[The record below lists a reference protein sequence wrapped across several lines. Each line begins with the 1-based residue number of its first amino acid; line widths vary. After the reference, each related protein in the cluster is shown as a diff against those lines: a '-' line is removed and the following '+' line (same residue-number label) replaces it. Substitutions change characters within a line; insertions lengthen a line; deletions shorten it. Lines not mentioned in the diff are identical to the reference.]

1 MINPALPKN
10 NKSKDI
16 KKGWVR
22 PPDNKIA
29 LVLGG
34 GSARG
39 LAHIGV
45 LKVLHK
51 AKIPVDLI
59 VGTSIGALVGATYAL
74 GIPIKKI
81 EQRALKI
88 RWWHLTD
95 FVISKIGF
103 LEGRNLGR
111 IIIDAIENKGFEDL
125 KIPLI
130 VVTADIENGQRVVLT
145 SGNLAEVIRASCS
158 LPGIFIPIRING
170 RLLVDGGL
178 IDSVPVRVAQRMGAS
193 FIIASD
199 VGFCIKKEKIT
210 NIFQMIYQSVQI
222 AGSELNKLQGKLAD
236 ITIMPQL
243 PGEID
248 QMAFDKADYIINKG
262 EEAAAQT
269 LPLLQSRMEQ
279 AGLIG
284 SGGQS

>member
-1 MINPALPKN
+1 MIK
-10 NKSKDI
+10 
-16 KKGWVR
+16 
-22 PPDNKIA
+22 PPDNKIT

-51 AKIPVDLI
+51 AKIPIDLI
-59 VGTSIGALVGATYAL
+59 VGTSIGALIGATYAL

-81 EQRALKI
+81 EQIALKT

-125 KIPLI
+125 KIPLV
-130 VVTADIENGQRVVLT
+130 VVTADIENGQRVILT
-145 SGNLAEVIRASCS
+145 SGNLAEAIRASCS

-178 IDSVPVRVAQRMGAS
+178 IDSVPVRVAQQMGAS

-243 PGEID
+243 SGEID

-262 EEAAAQT
+262 EEAAAQV

-279 AGLIG
+279 EGLLNR
-284 SGGQS
+284 GQTLK